1 MADSSWFEGDKSP
14 GAGNLGQMQA
24 LQSNLSG
31 VAEAARTARTDL
43 NGLKD
48 QVTDAVWRGPSA
60 QEFKDKVDSDFL
72 GQLDQLHASYQDAA
86 DGFASYISAVSDIK
100 ERAGALASRI
110 YGAQSRYE
118 GAAGALQAWAN
129 SNPSMAGGRSGSL
142 TAPAYGEGSVFTVGF
157 VASPA
162 PSSGDATADA
172 QAASAAASA
181 QQAHSSLQAEV
192 NDAWGAMQS
201 LYGQMHELK
210 TNDRAKAD
218 NAVVGSLKTAH
229 DKGIH
234 NESWWHHFWHAVSTV
249 ATVLAVAVVVVAVV
263 AVAVACPVVDGGIL
277 AAIAA
282 AGTAGSEATVIG
294 GISLG
299 TVVAAGG
306 AFSSGLAF
314 AGNIGEGG
322 PVWKDAVDAVGVIPG
337 LSMLGGAVSHLGGPA
352 ANAVDAMSGVV
363 VNGKLAA
370 GSWLETLGTRIVP
383 DSAVNSLADSNIR
396 AGLGALKVQ
405 ELLTKGGGLAATG
418 LVGYGFPVVT
428 PGLSTGMFIHG
439 RIKAVEHGIDLIHP
453 GATSVPRQVV
463 IDHMKARIDGPSDA
477 QAQQQIGQLQQQDPA
492 AAQRAAGIAHRLA
505 SGEFDGGATPL
516 FRYPQAA
523 GG

>member
-1 MADSSWFEGDKSP
+1 MADSSWFEGDNSP
-14 GAGNLGQMQA
+14 GAGDLGQMQA

-43 NGLKD
+43 NGLKNE
-48 QVTDAVWRGPSA
+48 VTDAVWRGPSA

-72 GQLDQLHASYQDAA
+72 GQLDQLHVSYQDAA
-86 DGFASYISAVSDIK
+86 DGFASYITAVSDIK

-118 GAAGALQAWAN
+118 SAAGALQAWAN
-129 SNPSMAGGRSGSL
+129 SNPSMAGGRSGSV

-157 VASPA
+157 VTSPV

-172 QAASAAASA
+172 HAAAAAASA

-234 NESWWHHFWHAVSTV
+234 NESWWHHFWHAVSEV
-249 ATVLAVAVVVVAVV
+249 ATVV
-263 AVAVACPVVDGGIL
+263 AVAVLVVAAVAVVISFPAILAGGLPELIAALSVDG
-277 AAIAA
+277 AAVA
-282 AGTAGSEATVIG
+282 IG
-294 GISLG
+294 GTSVSLG
-299 TVVAAGG
+299 TLVTAGG
-306 AFSSGLAF
+306 AIASGLAL

-322 PVWKDAVDAVGVIPG
+322 PVWKDVVDALGVVPG
-337 LSMLGGAVSHLGGPA
+337 IGLAGKAVSDLGAPEA
-352 ANAVDAMSGVV
+352 AAVSNVSRTVV
-363 VNGKLAA
+363 DGKLAA
-370 GSWLETLGTRIVP
+370 GTRLETLGTRIIPNSV
-383 DSAVNSLADSNIR
+383 VESLADKNIR
-396 AGLGALKVQ
+396 AGLAALRAQQLIDRAGSGAGMFVL
-405 ELLTKGGGLAATG
+405 
-418 LVGYGFPVVT
+418 GYGYPDLESHYDQ
-428 PGLSTGMFIHG
+428 GLFGFVQYQTVKDGWELIHG
-439 RIKAVEHGIDLIHP
+439 EGGDMASDPSASFHP
-453 GATSVPRQVV
+453 DVQV
-463 IDHMKARIDGPSDA
+463 
-477 QAQQQIGQLQQQDPA
+477 QQQIAQLQQQDPA
-492 AAQRAAGIAHRLA
+492 AAQRAAGIANRLA
-505 SGEFDGGATPL
+505 SGKFDGGATPL
-516 FRYPQAA
+516 FRYPQAV